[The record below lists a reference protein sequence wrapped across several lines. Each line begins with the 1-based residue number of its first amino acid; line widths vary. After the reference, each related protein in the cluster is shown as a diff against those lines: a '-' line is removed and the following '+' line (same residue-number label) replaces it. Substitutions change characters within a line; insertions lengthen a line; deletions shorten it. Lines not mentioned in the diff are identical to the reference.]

1 MTSFSW
7 KKKTGSSVKRSVSTA
22 FEEDTKDDN
31 EQLEGVDWLTL
42 VPHRKIVCLEDA
54 LSKSARLKNEGSLL
68 AESER
73 YWEAIK
79 KWDEA
84 IQFTP
89 EDETIYEMKAQV
101 LLALCEV
108 FPALA
113 MAEKVV
119 KLKPTWWTGYQTLGR
134 AQLGLGKSDSQTLGR
149 AQLGLGEVRQAIKS
163 FSRAVH
169 LNPADEELWKED
181 FLWSFSLLKQKA
193 DQQKMLQQ
201 EMDNSKVK
209 LTELSD
215 EDTDIVT
222 EISEE
227 KQGTSEKNTSLST
240 IDKHPPEP
248 EIKYL
253 PQNYVHMRDK

>member
-7 KKKTGSSVKRSVSTA
+7 KKKTGSNVKRSVSTA

-31 EQLEGVDWLTL
+31 EQLEGVYWLTL
-42 VPHRKIVCLEDA
+42 VPHRKVICLEDA
-54 LSKSARLKNEGSLL
+54 LSKSSRLKNEGSLL

-84 IQFTP
+84 LQFTP
-89 EDETIYEMKAQV
+89 EDETIYEMKAQA

-134 AQLGLGKSDSQTLGR
+134 AQLGLG
-149 AQLGLGEVRQAIKS
+149 EVRQAMKS

-169 LNPADEELWKED
+169 INPAEEELWKED
-181 FLWSFSLLKQKA
+181 FLWSFSLLKQKD
-193 DQQKMLQQ
+193 DQKKLLEQ
-201 EMDNSKVK
+201 EIDNSKVK
-209 LTELSD
+209 LTELNSSD
-215 EDTDIVT
+215 EEKVT
-222 EISEE
+222 EISNE

-240 IDKHPPEP
+240 IDKHPHEP